1 MWKYVLDYLRKK
13 RLSNAENGG
22 QNGEEEDPPAAAAA
36 CSNNCSAEENI
47 SKERGQWEESQKTE
61 ISAKVSRNR
70 ACTLA
75 FGEHH
80 FMFMFCLSSPNGQKP
95 DRQGSSAT

>member
-22 QNGEEEDPPAAAAA
+22 QNGEEEDHSAAAAAAAAAA

-47 SKERGQWEESQKTE
+47 SKERGQWEENQKTE

-80 FMFMFCLSSPNGQKP
+80 FMFMFCLSSPNG
-95 DRQGSSAT
+95 